1 MLTKAPKG
9 TKDILPTDVHK
20 WHFVEDAFK
29 DVCIKYGYKEVRTPV
44 FEHTELFARGVG
56 DTTDIVEKQM
66 YTFNDLGQRS
76 ITLKPEGTSGVCR
89 AFLEHKLFANVQPTK
104 FYYNIPCFR
113 YEKPQ
118 SGRLREFHQLGIEV
132 FGSYDMLADAEV
144 IALAEDFL
152 KGLGIKSLELR
163 INSIGCPTCRA
174 TYRQVLQDYFRPHLE
189 ELCETCKGRFD
200 RNPMRIIDCKN
211 ESCKEIAKNAPLMLD
226 HLCDE
231 CKNDFEELKNNL
243 DIMGVLY
250 TVDPTIV
257 RGLDYYTKTA
267 FEFVSG
273 ELGAQSTVC
282 GGGRYN
288 NLIEQLGG
296 DSVPGVGFAMGF
308 ERLLLTLE
316 AENVEIEDNE
326 KSDVLVAM
334 LDKSNACRNY
344 GLTLAKKLRS
354 EGIKVQIDL
363 LARNFKGQFKFA
375 DRIGAKYVIVIGED
389 EIKTDTLTLKN
400 MANSQQIS
408 VKACDI
414 IKELKK

>member
-174 TYRQVLQDYFRPHLE
+174 AYREVLQNYFRPHLE

-211 ESCKEIAKNAPLMLD
+211 ESCKEIAQNAPLMLD

>member
-174 TYRQVLQDYFRPHLE
+174 AYRQVLQDYFRPHLE

-316 AENVEIEDNE
+316 AENVEIEDTE

>member
-9 TKDILPTDVHK
+9 TKDILPMDVHK
-20 WHFVEDAFK
+20 WHFVEDAFS

-144 IALAEDFL
+144 IALAEEFL

-174 TYRQVLQDYFRPHLE
+174 TYREALQDYFRPHLE

-211 ESCKEIAKNAPLMLD
+211 ESCKEIAQNAPLMLD

-296 DSVPGVGFAMGF
+296 DSVPGVGFAIGF

-375 DRIGAKYVIVIGED
+375 DRIGVKYVIVIGED

>member
-132 FGSYDMLADAEV
+132 FGSYDMLSDAEV

-211 ESCKEIAKNAPLMLD
+211 ESCKEIAKNAPLMLN

-316 AENVEIEDNE
+316 AENVKIEDTE

-334 LDKSNACRNY
+334 LDKSNACKNY
-344 GLTLAKKLRS
+344 GLTLAKKLRN

>member
-174 TYRQVLQDYFRPHLE
+174 TYRQVLQNYFRPHLE

-316 AENVEIEDNE
+316 AENVKIEDTE

-334 LDKSNACRNY
+334 LDKSNTCKNY

>member
-144 IALAEDFL
+144 IALAEEFL

-174 TYRQVLQDYFRPHLE
+174 AYRETLQDYFRPHLE

-211 ESCKEIAKNAPLMLD
+211 ESCKEIAQNAPLMLD

>member
-174 TYRQVLQDYFRPHLE
+174 TYRQVLQNYFRPHLE

-211 ESCKEIAKNAPLMLD
+211 ESCKEIAKNAPLMLN

-316 AENVEIEDNE
+316 AENVKIEDTE

-334 LDKSNACRNY
+334 LDKSNACKNY

-354 EGIKVQIDL
+354 EDIKVQIDL

>member
-132 FGSYDMLADAEV
+132 FGSYDMLSDAEV

-226 HLCDE
+226 HICDE

-308 ERLLLTLE
+308 ERLLLTME
-316 AENVEIEDNE
+316 AENVKIEDTE

>member
-174 TYRQVLQDYFRPHLE
+174 TYRQVLQNYFRPHLE

-296 DSVPGVGFAMGF
+296 DSVPGVGFAIGF

-316 AENVEIEDNE
+316 AENVKIEDTE

-375 DRIGAKYVIVIGED
+375 DRIGVKYVIVIGED

>member
-9 TKDILPTDVHK
+9 TKDILPIDIHK

-29 DVCIKYGYKEVRTPV
+29 DICIKYGYKEMRTPV

-66 YTFNDLGQRS
+66 YTFLDMGKRS
-76 ITLKPEGTSGVCR
+76 ITLKPEGTSGLCR
-89 AFLEHKLFANVQPTK
+89 AFLENNLFANVQPTK
-104 FYYNIPCFR
+104 LYYNIPCFR

-132 FGSYDMLADAEV
+132 FGSYDMLTDAEV

-163 INSIGCPTCRA
+163 INSIGCPNCRA
-174 TYRQVLQDYFRPHLE
+174 AYRELLKAYFKPQLE
-189 ELCETCKGRFD
+189 ELCTTCKSRFD
-200 RNPMRIIDCKN
+200 RNPMRIIDCK
-211 ESCKEIAKNAPLMLD
+211 EDSCKHVAKEAPLMID

-231 CKNDFEELKNNL
+231 CKSDFEDLKHNL
-243 DIMGVLY
+243 EMMGVSY
-250 TVDPTIV
+250 NVDPTIV

-296 DSVPGVGFAMGF
+296 SQIPGIGFAIGF
-308 ERLLLTLE
+308 ERLLLTME
-316 AENVEIEDNE
+316 SEGIEIEDTDKTDVFVAIAD
-326 KSDVLVAM
+326 KSD
-334 LDKSNACRNY
+334 ACKAY
-344 GLTLAKKLRS
+344 GLMLAQNLRKN
-354 EGIKVQIDL
+354 GIKTQIDL
-363 LARNFKGQFKFA
+363 LARNFKGQFKYA
-375 DRIGAKYVIVIGED
+375 DRIGAKYVLVIGED
-389 EIKTDTLTLKN
+389 ELNTEVLTLKN
-400 MANSQQIS
+400 MANSQQTS

-414 IKELKK
+414 IEELKK

>member
-316 AENVEIEDNE
+316 AENVEIEDTE

>member
-132 FGSYDMLADAEV
+132 FGSYDMLSDAEV
-144 IALAEDFL
+144 IALAEEFL

-316 AENVEIEDNE
+316 AENVEIEDTE

-334 LDKSNACRNY
+334 LDKSNACKNY

-408 VKACDI
+408 VKACDL

>member
-9 TKDILPTDVHK
+9 TKDILPTDVNK

-174 TYRQVLQDYFRPHLE
+174 AYRQVLQDYFRPHLE

-316 AENVEIEDNE
+316 AENVEIEDTE

>member
-174 TYRQVLQDYFRPHLE
+174 TYRQVLQNYFRPHLE

-250 TVDPTIV
+250 TVDSTIV

-316 AENVEIEDNE
+316 AENVKIEDTE

>member
-211 ESCKEIAKNAPLMLD
+211 ESCKEIAQNAPLMLD

>member
-174 TYRQVLQDYFRPHLE
+174 TYRQVLQNYFRPHLE

>member
-250 TVDPTIV
+250 SVDPTIV

-375 DRIGAKYVIVIGED
+375 DRIGVKYVIVIGED

>member
-174 TYRQVLQDYFRPHLE
+174 TYRQVLQNYFRPHLE

-296 DSVPGVGFAMGF
+296 DSVPGVGFAIGF

-316 AENVEIEDNE
+316 AENVKIEDTE

>member
-316 AENVEIEDNE
+316 AENVKIEDTE

-334 LDKSNACRNY
+334 LDKSNACKNY

>member
-211 ESCKEIAKNAPLMLD
+211 ESCKEIAQNAPLMLD

-316 AENVEIEDNE
+316 AENVEIEDTG

>member
-132 FGSYDMLADAEV
+132 FGSYDMLSDAEV

-296 DSVPGVGFAMGF
+296 DCVPGVGFAMGF

-316 AENVEIEDNE
+316 AENVKIEDTE

-334 LDKSNACRNY
+334 LDKSNACKNY

-408 VKACDI
+408 VKACNI

>member
-9 TKDILPTDVHK
+9 TKDILPMDVHK

-174 TYRQVLQDYFRPHLE
+174 AYRQVLQDYFRPHLA

-316 AENVEIEDNE
+316 AENVEIEDTE

>member
-20 WHFVEDAFK
+20 WHFVEDAFS

-144 IALAEDFL
+144 IALAEEFL

-174 TYRQVLQDYFRPHLE
+174 AYRETLQDYFRPHLE

-200 RNPMRIIDCKN
+200 RNPMRIIDCKS
-211 ESCKEIAKNAPLMLD
+211 ESCKEIAQNAPLMLD

-344 GLTLAKKLRS
+344 GLTIAKKLRS

>member
-132 FGSYDMLADAEV
+132 FGSYDMLSDAEV
-144 IALAEDFL
+144 IALAEEFL

-163 INSIGCPTCRA
+163 INSIGCPICRA

-316 AENVEIEDNE
+316 AENVKIEDTE

>member
-1 MLTKAPKG
+1 MLIKAPKG

-144 IALAEDFL
+144 IALAEEFL

-174 TYRQVLQDYFRPHLE
+174 AYRETLQDYFRPHLE

-211 ESCKEIAKNAPLMLD
+211 ESCKEIAQNAPLMLD

-316 AENVEIEDNE
+316 AENVEIEDTE

>member
-174 TYRQVLQDYFRPHLE
+174 AYRQVLQDYFRPHLA

-316 AENVEIEDNE
+316 AENVEIEDTE

>member
-132 FGSYDMLADAEV
+132 FGSYDMLSDAEV

-174 TYRQVLQDYFRPHLE
+174 TYRQVLQNYFRPHLE

-226 HLCDE
+226 NLCDE

>member
-316 AENVEIEDNE
+316 AENVKIEDTE

>member
-9 TKDILPTDVHK
+9 TKDILPADIHK
-20 WHFVEDAFK
+20 WHFVEDAFR
-29 DVCIKYGYKEVRTPV
+29 DVCIRYGYKEVRTPV

-66 YTFNDLGQRS
+66 YTFSDMGNRS

-89 AFLEHKLFANVQPTK
+89 AFLEHNIFANVQPTK

-113 YEKPQ
+113 YERPQ

-174 TYRQVLQDYFRPHLE
+174 SYRKALQTYFKPYFNN
-189 ELCETCKGRFD
+189 LCETCQNRFD

-211 ESCKEIAKNAPLMLD
+211 EECKQISKDAPLMIN

-231 CKNDFEELKNNL
+231 CKKDFEDLKQNL
-243 DIMGVLY
+243 DILGVAY
-250 TVDPTIV
+250 IVDPTIV

-273 ELGAQSTVC
+273 QLGAQSTVC

-296 DSVPGVGFAMGF
+296 DSIPGVGFAIGV
-308 ERLLLTLE
+308 ERLLLTIV
-316 AENVEIEDNE
+316 AEGNEIEDIE
-326 KSDVLVAM
+326 KTDVLVAI
-334 LDKSNACRNY
+334 LDNSNICKSY
-344 GLTLAKKLRS
+344 GLKLVQNLRKN
-354 EGIKVQIDL
+354 GIKAQIDL
-363 LARNFKGQFKFA
+363 LSRNFKGQFKYA
-375 DRIGAKYVIVIGED
+375 DRIGAKYVLVVGENEVNSD
-389 EIKTDTLTLKN
+389 VLTLKN
-400 MANSQQIS
+400 MTNSEQTSI
-408 VKACDI
+408 KACDI
-414 IKELKK
+414 IEELKK

>member
-1 MLTKAPKG
+1 MSTKAPKG

-152 KGLGIKSLELR
+152 KGLDIKSLELR

-316 AENVEIEDNE
+316 AENVKIEDTE

>member
-132 FGSYDMLADAEV
+132 FGSYDMLSDAEV

-273 ELGAQSTVC
+273 ERGAQSTVC

-316 AENVEIEDNE
+316 AENVKIEDTE

>member
-132 FGSYDMLADAEV
+132 FGSYDMLSDAEV

-174 TYRQVLQDYFRPHLE
+174 AYRQVLQNYFRPHLA

-226 HLCDE
+226 HICDE

-316 AENVEIEDNE
+316 AENVEIEDTE

-375 DRIGAKYVIVIGED
+375 DRIGVKYVIVIGED

>member
-132 FGSYDMLADAEV
+132 FGSYDMLSDAEV

-163 INSIGCPTCRA
+163 INSIGCPICRA

-211 ESCKEIAKNAPLMLD
+211 ESCKEIAKNAPLMLN

-316 AENVEIEDNE
+316 AENVKIEDTE

-334 LDKSNACRNY
+334 LDKSNACKNY

>member
-56 DTTDIVEKQM
+56 DSTDIVEKQM

-174 TYRQVLQDYFRPHLE
+174 TYRQVLQNYFRPHLE

-200 RNPMRIIDCKN
+200 RKN

>member
-132 FGSYDMLADAEV
+132 FGSYDMLSDAEV
-144 IALAEDFL
+144 IALAEEFL

-174 TYRQVLQDYFRPHLE
+174 TYRQVLQNYFRPHLE

-316 AENVEIEDNE
+316 AENVKIEDTE

>member
-211 ESCKEIAKNAPLMLD
+211 ESCKEIAQNAPLMLD

-375 DRIGAKYVIVIGED
+375 DRIGVKYVIVIGED